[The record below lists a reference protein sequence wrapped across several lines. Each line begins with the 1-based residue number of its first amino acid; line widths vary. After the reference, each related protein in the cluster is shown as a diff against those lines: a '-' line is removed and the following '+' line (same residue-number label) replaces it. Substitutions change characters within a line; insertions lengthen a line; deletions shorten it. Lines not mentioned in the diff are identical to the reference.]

1 MPQAMATT
9 GEIPADPIAVVGGIY
24 HERCMRPRWRE
35 VFGSAGRAASAIA
48 AMQGAVE
55 LHGYVDARGAD
66 VVAQRAVFSR
76 TPMAIQTR
84 AASTPVAFDYHH
96 GLETPRIYGVAE
108 PLPGFEVRSRLIVRF
123 GMLESD
129 ARVHG
134 DRVVYDPQNARDPR
148 PFHENGSTAKE
159 LALVLNQHE
168 ASLMTG
174 KTDAPVEE
182 MARELLQAHGAS
194 VVVIKRGPRGA
205 LVFDGTD
212 VRTVPAYQSQEVWK
226 IGSGDNFVAHF
237 AHQWMQRGRPPAES
251 ADLASKATAF
261 YCETR
266 SFATPDSL
274 AAFDP
279 RAIAV
284 SARYAAGWRPTVYL
298 AGPFFTLAQLWL
310 VEQARNNLHSMGLT
324 VFSPYHDV
332 GLGSAD
338 DVVSKDLDGIRAA
351 DFVFAIG
358 DGLDSGTIYEI
369 GYARAL
375 NKPVIVYCENES
387 EENKKMIEGSGCI
400 LAKDYVGAV
409 YQAIWL
415 AAGL

>member
-1 MPQAMATT
+1 M
-9 GEIPADPIAVVGGIY
+9 V
-24 HERCMRPRWRE
+24 
-35 VFGSAGRAASAIA
+35 
-48 AMQGAVE
+48 
-55 LHGYVDARGAD
+55 
-66 VVAQRAVFSR
+66 
-76 TPMAIQTR
+76 
-84 AASTPVAFDYHH
+84 FDYHH
-96 GLETPRIYGVAE
+96 GLETPRIHGAAE
-108 PLPGFEVRSRLIVRF
+108 PLPEIEVNSRHIVRF

-134 DRVVYDPQNARDPR
+134 DRVVYDPQNALNPR
-148 PFHENGSTAKE
+148 PFHENGSSAKE

-174 KTDAPVEE
+174 KANAAVED
-182 MARELLQAHGAS
+182 MARELLQAHGAT

-212 VRTVPAYQSQEVWK
+212 VHAVPAYRSQEVWK

-237 AHQWMQRGRPPAES
+237 AHQWMQRGRTPAES
-251 ADLASKATAF
+251 ADMASKATAF

-266 SFATPDSL
+266 SFATPESL
-274 AAFDP
+274 AAFNP
-279 RAIAV
+279 PAIAV

-310 VEQARNNLHSMGLT
+310 VEQARDNLRSMGLI

-338 DVVSKDLDGIRAA
+338 DVVSKDLDGIRGA

-375 NKPVIVYCENES
+375 GKPAIVYCENES
-387 EENKKMIEGSGCI
+387 EENKKMIEGSGCT
-400 LAKDYVGAV
+400 LAKDYVGAI

-415 AAGL
+415 AASL

>member
-1 MPQAMATT
+1 M
-9 GEIPADPIAVVGGIY
+9 VGGIY
-24 HERCMRPRWRE
+24 YEQCMRPRWRE
-35 VFGSAGRAASAIA
+35 IFGSAGRAASAIA
-48 AMQGAVE
+48 AMQGPVE
-55 LHGYVDARGAD
+55 LHGYVDTRGAD
-66 VVAQRAVFSR
+66 VVAQRAVFS
-76 TPMAIQTR
+76 QTALTLR
-84 AASTPVAFDYHH
+84 VSTTSAPVVFDYAH
-96 GLETPRIYGVAE
+96 GLEAPRIYGVTEA
-108 PLPGFEVRSRLIVRF
+108 LPALEVRSRHIVRF

-129 ARVHG
+129 AQVHG
-134 DRVVYDPQNARDPR
+134 DRVVYDPQNALNPR
-148 PFHENGSTAKE
+148 PFHENGSTARE

-174 KTDAPVEE
+174 KVDASVDD

-205 LVFDGTD
+205 LVFDGAN
-212 VRTVPAYQSQEVWK
+212 VHAVPAYRSQEVWK

-237 AHQWMQRGRPPAES
+237 AHQWMQRGRACAES

-266 SFATPDSL
+266 SFATPESL
-274 AAFDP
+274 AEFAP
-279 RAIAV
+279 SAIPV
-284 SARYAAGWRPTVYL
+284 SERYAAGWRPTVYL
-298 AGPFFTLAQLWL
+298 AGPFFTLSQLWL
-310 VEQARNNLHSMGLT
+310 IEQARDNLRSMGLT
-324 VFSPYHDV
+324 VFSPYHDI

-338 DVVSKDLDGIRAA
+338 DVVSKDLDGIKNS

-387 EENKKMIEGSGCI
+387 EENKKMIEGSDCI

-415 AAGL
+415 AASL

>member
-1 MPQAMATT
+1 M
-9 GEIPADPIAVVGGIY
+9 
-24 HERCMRPRWRE
+24 
-35 VFGSAGRAASAIA
+35 
-48 AMQGAVE
+48 
-55 LHGYVDARGAD
+55 HGYVDAHGAE
-66 VVAQRAVFSR
+66 VVTQRAVFST
-76 TPMAIQTR
+76 TPMAIRTKE
-84 AASTPVAFDYHH
+84 ASTAVAFDYHH
-96 GLETPRIYGVAE
+96 GLETPRIYGVAQ
-108 PLPGFEVRSRLIVRF
+108 PLPEIEVSARHIVRF
-123 GMLESD
+123 GMLEGD

-134 DRVVYDPQNARDPR
+134 DRVVYDPQNAQNPR
-148 PFHENGSTAKE
+148 PFHENGSTARE

-174 KTDAPVEE
+174 KTDVPVEE
-182 MARELLQAHGAS
+182 MARELLQTHKAS

-205 LVFDGTD
+205 LVFDGTN
-212 VRTVPAYQSQEVWK
+212 VHAVPAYRSQEVWK

-237 AHQWMQRGRPPAES
+237 AHQWMQRGRTPAES
-251 ADLASKATAF
+251 ADLASRATAF

-266 SFATPDSL
+266 SFAAPESL
-274 AAFDP
+274 AAFNP
-279 RAIAV
+279 PAITV
-284 SARYAAGWRPTVYL
+284 SERYAKGWRPTVYL

-310 VEQARNNLHSMGLT
+310 VEQARGNLRSMGLT

-338 DVVSKDLDGIRAA
+338 DVVSKDLDGIRRA

-369 GYARAL
+369 GFARAL

-387 EENKKMIEGSGCI
+387 EENKKMIEGSGCT
-400 LAKDYVGAV
+400 LTKDYVGAV
-409 YQAIWL
+409 YQAVWL

>member
-1 MPQAMATT
+1 MSGPRPNDS
-9 GEIPADPIAVVGGIY
+9 IVVVGGIY

-35 VFGSAGRAASAIA
+35 IFGSAGRAASAIA

-55 LHGYVDARGAD
+55 LHGYVDAQGAY
-66 VVAQRAVFSR
+66 VVAQRAALSK
-76 TPMAIQTR
+76 
-84 AASTPVAFDYHH
+84 TPVTVKTTETLSPVVFDYQH
-96 GLETPRIYGVAE
+96 GLETPRIYGVGRV
-108 PLPGFEVRSRLIVRF
+108 LPTLQVRSRYVVRF
-123 GMLESD
+123 GMLEGE
-129 ARVHG
+129 AQVHG
-134 DRVVYDPQNARDPR
+134 DRVVYDPQNAQNPR

-174 KTDAPVEE
+174 TADASVEN

-205 LVFDGTD
+205 LVFDGMD
-212 VRTVPAYQSQEVWK
+212 AHTVPAYQSREVWK

-237 AHQWMQRGRPPAES
+237 AHHWMQCGRSATES
-251 ADLASKATAF
+251 ADLASKSTAF

-266 SFATPDSL
+266 AFATPKSL
-274 AAFDP
+274 TQFNP
-279 RAIAV
+279 KPITV
-284 SARYAAGWRPTVYL
+284 SERFAAGWRPTVYL

-310 VEQARNNLHSMGLT
+310 VEQARDNLRSMGLT

-332 GLGSAD
+332 GLGSAE
-338 DVVSKDLDGIRAA
+338 DVVLADLEGIKNS
-351 DFVFAIG
+351 DLVFAIG

-375 NKPVIVYCENES
+375 NTPVVVYCENES
-387 EENKKMIEGSGCI
+387 EENKKMMEGSGCI
-400 LAKDYVGAV
+400 LAKDYVGAI
-409 YQAIWL
+409 YQTLWL
-415 AAGL
+415 AAAL

>member
-1 MPQAMATT
+1 MDASGAIS
-9 GEIPADPIAVVGGIY
+9 EDPIAVVGGIY

-35 VFGSAGRAASAIA
+35 IFGSAGRAASAIA
-48 AMQGAVE
+48 AMHGAVE
-55 LHGYVDARGAD
+55 LHGYVDRYGAD
-66 VVAQRAVFSR
+66 VVAQWATFSK
-76 TPMAIQTR
+76 TPMVMRTR
-84 AASTPVAFDYHH
+84 VASTSVVFDYHH
-96 GLETPRIYGVAE
+96 GLETPRIHGAAE
-108 PLPGFEVRSRLIVRF
+108 PLPEIEVGSRHIVRF

-134 DRVVYDPQNARDPR
+134 DRVVYDPQNALDPR
-148 PFHENGSTAKE
+148 PFHENGSTARE

-174 KTDAPVEE
+174 KKNATVED
-182 MARELLQAHGAS
+182 MARELLQSHGAS
-194 VVVIKRGPRGA
+194 VVVVKRGPRGA
-205 LVFDGTD
+205 LVFDGAD
-212 VRTVPAYQSQEVWK
+212 VHAVPAYRSQEVWK

-237 AHQWMQRGRPPAES
+237 AHQWMQRGRTPAES
-251 ADLASKATAF
+251 ADLASRATAF

-266 SFATPDSL
+266 SFATPESL
-274 AAFDP
+274 AAFNSP
-279 RAIAV
+279 AIAV

-310 VEQARNNLHSMGLT
+310 VEQARDNLRSMGLT

-338 DVVSKDLDGIRAA
+338 DVVSKDLDGIRGA

-375 NKPVIVYCENES
+375 GKPAIVYCENES
-387 EENKKMIEGSGCI
+387 EENKKMIEGSGCT
-400 LAKDYVGAV
+400 LAKDYVGAI

-415 AAGL
+415 AASL

>member
-1 MPQAMATT
+1 MGAPEGISA
-9 GEIPADPIAVVGGIY
+9 EPIAVVGGIY

-35 VFGSAGRAASAIA
+35 IFGSAGRAASAIA
-48 AMQGAVE
+48 AMHGAVE
-55 LHGYVDARGAD
+55 LHGYVDPYGAE
-66 VVAQRAVFSR
+66 VVSQWRAFSR
-76 TPMAIQTR
+76 TPMTIRTKPT
-84 AASTPVAFDYHH
+84 STAVAFDYHH
-96 GLETPRIYGVAE
+96 GLETPRIYGVSE
-108 PLPGFEVRSRLIVRF
+108 PLPEIEVRSRNIIRF

-134 DRVVYDPQNARDPR
+134 DRVVYDPQNALNPR
-148 PFHENGSTAKE
+148 PFHENGSTAGE

-174 KTDAPVEE
+174 RTNATVED
-182 MARELLQAHGAS
+182 MARELLQSHGAR

-205 LVFDGTD
+205 LVFDGAD
-212 VRTVPAYQSQEVWK
+212 VHAVPAYRSQEVWK

-237 AHQWMQRGRPPAES
+237 AHQWMQRGRTAAES
-251 ADLASKATAF
+251 ADMASKATAF

-266 SFATPDSL
+266 SFATPESL

-279 RAIAV
+279 PAIAV
-284 SARYAAGWRPTVYL
+284 SARYASGWRPTVYL

-310 VEQARNNLHSMGLT
+310 IEQARDNLRSMGLT

-338 DVVSKDLDGIRAA
+338 DVVSKDLEGIKNA

-375 NKPVIVYCENES
+375 EKPVIVYCENEG
-387 EENKKMIEGSGCI
+387 EENKKMIQGSGCT
-400 LAKDYVGAV
+400 LAKDYVGAI